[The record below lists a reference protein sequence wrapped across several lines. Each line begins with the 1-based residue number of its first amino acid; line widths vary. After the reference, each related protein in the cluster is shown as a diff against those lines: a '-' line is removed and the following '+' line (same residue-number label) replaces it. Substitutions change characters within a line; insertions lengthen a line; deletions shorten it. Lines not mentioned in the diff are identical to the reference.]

1 MRREIYFD
9 GQSFHQ
15 AEVTSCGLNGGPLRD
30 EGRYE
35 ARIACH
41 LYSKNGTTESLRA
54 QQDENH
60 PAFTQ
65 EGADREDNPNQY
77 IENMRDGATA
87 GYRYFDFQTAKI
99 ISVETRGSATGV
111 FVVRDERGLRRQGCR
126 PHPRGAEQQLEKL
139 LRTAEHY
146 VREKN
151 RRISPMKARA
161 RLISTALR
169 CINKRQQS
177 RRKGLQPALLSRFL
191 DFLPSSTEECNVLVS
206 NMRLYVVKTFENKIT
221 AEYVYTRI

>member
-1 MRREIYFD
+1 
-9 GQSFHQ
+9 
-15 AEVTSCGLNGGPLRD
+15 
-30 EGRYE
+30 
-35 ARIACH
+35 
-41 LYSKNGTTESLRA
+41 
-54 QQDENH
+54 
-60 PAFTQ
+60 
-65 EGADREDNPNQY
+65 
-77 IENMRDGATA
+77 MRDGATA

-111 FVVRDERGLRRQGCR
+111 FVVRDEREACGGKVVARIPVEPSSSWRSFSAPLNITSG
-126 PHPRGAEQQLEKL
+126 
-139 LRTAEHY
+139 
-146 VREKN
+146 KN
-151 RRISPMKARA
+151 RCISPMKARA

-221 AEYVYTRI
+221 AEYVYTVYRQLSGKMVSRACL